1 MGGEFLSHDH
11 TMDHFKSEQ
20 WDGKLGNRM
29 TRDHWEEE
37 GAKDIHAR
45 AREQYK
51 KIRDTHQPKPLEP
64 EVQKKLQQIVEK
76 AEA

>member
-1 MGGEFLSHDH
+1 
-11 TMDHFKSEQ
+11 
-20 WDGKLGNRM
+20 M

-37 GAKDIHAR
+37 GSLDIRAR

-64 EVQKKLQQIVEK
+64 EVQKKLQEIVEK